1 MILYMATKKNYGKKP
16 RRVTKSSRRYKKR
29 SKRAGQDEYAPKK
42 PSYSDLFSSHY
53 NKAKQMGQDKYAQAK
68 QMGKQH
74 YATGM
79 AYGQNK
85 YSQAKQMGKQHY
97 ATGMAYGQN
106 KYEQAKQMGQ
116 QHAKSMGSRTGIPGA
131 STMSGMMANHY
142 TNKVESM
149 ANKTMG
155 GRKRKK
161 SSRKSKRSRK

>member
-1 MILYMATKKNYGKKP
+1 MATKKNYGKKP

-53 NKAKQMGQDKYAQAK
+53 NKAKQMGQDKYA
-68 QMGKQH
+68 
-74 YATGM
+74 
-79 AYGQNK
+79 
-85 YSQAKQMGKQHY
+85 QAKQMGKQHY